1 MSDSADPALGVVIIG
16 RNEGQRLARCLASVR
31 AARGLPGEIR
41 VVYVDSGS
49 TDGSPRLAAEA
60 GAEVI
65 ALDTTRPTAALGR
78 NAGWR
83 ALATNF
89 VLFLDGDTILDPHF
103 PRLALEAARRD
114 PDIVAVWGHRREI
127 DAAGSI
133 YNRVLDLDW
142 IYRPGFTDYCGGD
155 VLMRRSALAAA
166 GGYDAGLIA
175 GEEPELCRRL
185 RAAGGKIL
193 HVDAPMTGHDL
204 ALRRFGQYWRRA
216 VRTGFAYAEVSRRYR
231 NTPDPLW
238 LEESR
243 SNWLRGG
250 FWIATPVVAAAAS
263 AALRTPAPA
272 LLWAALLAAL
282 ALRSAWKMRW
292 KTADLAALAAYG
304 LHSHF
309 QQVPVFWGQLRYVI
323 GRARGRKAGL
333 IEYKEA
339 APPSGGAVAPPSG
352 GGPSGEVPR

>member
-1 MSDSADPALGVVIIG
+1 VNGSADRPLGVVIIG
-16 RNEGQRLARCLASVR
+16 RNEGERLARCLASVR
-31 AARGLPGEIR
+31 AIRGLPDGVR
-41 VVYVDSGS
+41 VVYVDSAS

-65 ALDTTRPTAALGR
+65 ALDTARPTAALGR

-83 ALATNF
+83 ALDTEF
-89 VLFLDGDTILDPHF
+89 VLFLDGDTILDPDF
-103 PRLALEAARRD
+103 PRLAIEAARQE
-114 PDIVAVWGHRREI
+114 PQIVAVWGHRREI
-127 DAAGSI
+127 DTAGSI

-142 IYRPGFTDYCGGD
+142 IYRPGFTEYCGGD

-185 RAAGGKIL
+185 RAASGKIL
-193 HVDAPMTGHDL
+193 HLDAPMTGHDL
-204 ALRRFGQYWRRA
+204 ALHRFGQYWRRA
-216 VRTGFAYAEVSRRYR
+216 VRTGYAFAEVSRRYR
-231 NTPDPLW
+231 DTPDPLW

-243 SNWLRGG
+243 RNWLRGG
-250 FWIATPVVAAAAS
+250 FWIASPIAAAAAS
-263 AALRTPAPA
+263 AALRTPLPA
-272 LLWAALLAAL
+272 LAWLALLAAL
-282 ALRSAWKMRW
+282 AVRSAWKMRW
-292 KTADLAALAAYG
+292 KTSDLTALMAYG

-309 QQVPVFWGQLRYVI
+309 QQIPIFWGQLRYAI

-339 APPSGGAVAPPSG
+339 PPASG
-352 GGPSGEVPR
+352 GGPPGQVPR